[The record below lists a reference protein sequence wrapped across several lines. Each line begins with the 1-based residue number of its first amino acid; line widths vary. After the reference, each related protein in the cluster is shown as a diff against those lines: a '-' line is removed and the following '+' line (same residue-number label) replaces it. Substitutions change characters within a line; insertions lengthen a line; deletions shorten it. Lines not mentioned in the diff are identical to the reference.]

1 VQATAAIRRGKR
13 HRGIRTNSMQQ
24 HTEHRAQD
32 GRAHADIGLS
42 QRPYG
47 LRVVEQ
53 LPAPLG
59 DDVLFC
65 VSHGNAPVPS
75 DPRCVQV
82 QLDALRG
89 PALEL
94 WTSPTPVRHGIDH
107 GIRYA
112 ENGQVLFGQIHLDE
126 SQLADVDREVFHTYA
141 LLDGF
146 LRRHGYPAWLRVW
159 NFMARIH
166 AQARE
171 GDTDQERYRQF
182 VLGRYKALALKPGFE
197 RELPAATAIG
207 THGEGLTIYFLA
219 GRAPGTQ
226 IENPRQVS
234 AFHYPREYGPK
245 SPSFSRAM
253 FLPWAD
259 GPELLVSGTASVVGH
274 QTLHAGDPARQLDE
288 TLANID
294 SLLQQATAPQG
305 LADVARWQPQQI
317 KLYLREPQL
326 LDAVWPQVERAFPGS
341 VPVTVLHGDV
351 CRSDLS
357 LEIEALYRYSGDP
370 A

>member
-1 VQATAAIRRGKR
+1 
-13 HRGIRTNSMQQ
+13 MQQ

-32 GRAHADIGLS
+32 ASARADIGPRS
-42 QRPYG
+42 RPYG
-47 LRVVEQ
+47 LRIVERV
-53 LPAPLG
+53 PEVLG
-59 DDVLFC
+59 DDVLCC
-65 VSHGNAPVPS
+65 VSHGLAPPAG
-75 DPRCVQV
+75 DPRHIEV
-82 QLDALRG
+82 QLEALRG
-89 PALEL
+89 PAVEL
-94 WTSPTPVRHGIDH
+94 WTSPTPVRRGIDQ
-107 GIRYA
+107 GIRFA
-112 ENGQVLFGQIHLDE
+112 ENGQVLFGQIFLGE
-126 SQLADVDREVFHTYA
+126 EQLGDIDRELFHTYA

-159 NFMARIH
+159 NFMAQIH
-166 AQARE
+166 AQSRE
-171 GDTDQERYRQF
+171 GDADQERYRQF

-207 THGEGLTIYFLA
+207 THGAGLTIYFLA
-219 GRAPGTQ
+219 ARTPGTQ

-234 AFHYPREYGPK
+234 AFHYPRQYGPK

-253 FLPWAD
+253 YLPWAD

-294 SLLQQATAPQG
+294 SLLEQATTPQG
-305 LADVARWQPQQI
+305 LSDVRGWQPQQI

-326 LDAVWPQVERAFPGS
+326 LDAVWPQIERAFPAS

-357 LEIEALYRYSGDP
+357 LEIEALYRYTGEHG
-370 A
+370 

>member
-1 VQATAAIRRGKR
+1 
-13 HRGIRTNSMQQ
+13 MQQ

-32 GRAHADIGLS
+32 SSARADIGLPP
-42 QRPYG
+42 RPYG
-47 LRVVEQ
+47 LRVVEH
-53 LPAPLG
+53 LPESLG

-65 VSHGNAPVPS
+65 VSHGPAPTGT
-75 DPRCVQV
+75 DPRYVQV

-89 PALEL
+89 PAVEL
-94 WTSPTPVRHGIDH
+94 WTSPTPVRHGVDQN
-107 GIRYA
+107 IRFA
-112 ENGQVLFGQIHLDE
+112 ENGQVLFGQIHLNE
-126 SQLADVDREVFHTYA
+126 AQLADIDREVFHTYA

-146 LRRHGYPAWLRVW
+146 LQRHGYPAWLRVW
-159 NFMARIH
+159 NFMAQIH

-171 GDTDQERYRQF
+171 GDADQERYRQF

-207 THGEGLTIYFLA
+207 THGDGLTIYFLA
-219 GRAPGTQ
+219 ARTPGTQ

-253 FLPWAD
+253 YLPWAD

-274 QTLHAGDPARQLDE
+274 RTLHTGHPARQLDE

-305 LADVARWQPQQI
+305 LADARLWQPQQI
-317 KLYLREPQL
+317 KLYLRDPQL
-326 LDAVWPQVERAFPGS
+326 LDAVWPQIERAFPPA
-341 VPVTVLHGDV
+341 VAVTALHGDV

-357 LEIEALYRYSGDP
+357 LEIEALYRYTG
-370 A
+370 ARA